1 MCVCTASDLCECCL
15 YVGDNADT
23 APIRL
28 GPISLIYQH
37 IASLMTLSAMM
48 SILLLFVVSGANGAT
63 LARPTLALTS
73 AEA

>member
-1 MCVCTASDLCECCL
+1 MWW
-15 YVGDNADT
+15 DNADT
-23 APIRL
+23 APAQI
-28 GPISLIYQH
+28 ISLIYQH